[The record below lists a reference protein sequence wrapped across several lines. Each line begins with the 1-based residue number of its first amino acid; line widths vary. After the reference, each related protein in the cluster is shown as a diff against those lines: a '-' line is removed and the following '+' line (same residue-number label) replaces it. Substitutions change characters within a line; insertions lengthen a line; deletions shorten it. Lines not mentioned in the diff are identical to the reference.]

1 MTLMPLTYSITNG
14 IGAGFL
20 AHVTVRISRGE
31 WRKVHW
37 MLYLA
42 SAAFLLYFLFP
53 LIRKKTGT

>member
-1 MTLMPLTYSITNG
+1 
-14 IGAGFL
+14 
-20 AHVTVRISRGE
+20 
-31 WRKVHW
+31 